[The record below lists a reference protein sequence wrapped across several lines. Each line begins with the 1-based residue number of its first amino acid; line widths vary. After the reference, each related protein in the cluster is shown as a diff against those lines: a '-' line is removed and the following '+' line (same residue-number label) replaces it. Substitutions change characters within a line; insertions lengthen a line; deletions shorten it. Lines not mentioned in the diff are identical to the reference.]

1 MNERELEEAGTKPDN
16 GGWTRRDMRYGLL
29 LLVAGGMIGSFAWML
44 SVKDW
49 PSSLWV
55 PIAGLAAVLLI
66 LGANGTVRSLRADA

>member
-1 MNERELEEAGTKPDN
+1 
-16 GGWTRRDMRYGLL
+16 MRHGLL

-55 PIAGLAAVLLI
+55 PIAGLGAVLLI
-66 LGANGTVRSLRADA
+66 LGANGTVRSLRADE